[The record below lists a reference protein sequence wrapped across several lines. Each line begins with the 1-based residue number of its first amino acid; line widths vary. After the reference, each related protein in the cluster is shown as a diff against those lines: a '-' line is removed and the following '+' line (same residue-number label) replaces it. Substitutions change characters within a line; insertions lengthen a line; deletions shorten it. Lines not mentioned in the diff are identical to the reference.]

1 MAGDRKRS
9 RSIINRVPEP
19 KGNSPKN
26 QQPLVLVPVS
36 AEDFSRRKSRIIWI
50 SGAVVAAILAAA
62 WYMYKSY
69 VDPLHAK
76 ESFDAGTR
84 LFKIARYNQAE
95 LSFDR
100 AISLKPDLV
109 EAYLLRGKSYVE
121 QSEPEKALRD
131 FTKVIEL
138 RPSDPAGW
146 IARGSAYLELNNFQA
161 AIEDASQAIA
171 ANPREAESYSLRGAA
186 LRKNGNPK
194 QAIDDFN
201 HAVSLEPSA
210 KNYFER
216 GATYQLIGEH
226 QSAIADFDHV
236 IETIPD
242 LASAFFARAESRR
255 AIGDVAGAQQDHQ
268 QGRRL
273 DGR

>member
-1 MAGDRKRS
+1 ML
-9 RSIINRVPEP
+9 I
-19 KGNSPKN
+19 
-26 QQPLVLVPVS
+26 PVS
-36 AEDFSRRKSRIIWI
+36 AEDFSRRKSRVIWT
-50 SGAVVAAILAAA
+50 SGAVVVAVLAAA
-62 WYMYKSY
+62 GYMYKSY
-69 VDPLHAK
+69 VDPLHAR

-100 AISLKPDLV
+100 AIALKPDLID
-109 EAYLLRGKSYVE
+109 AYLLRGKSYVE
-121 QSEPEKALRD
+121 QSEPERALRD
-131 FTKVIEL
+131 FTKVIDL

-146 IARGSAYLELNNFQA
+146 VARGSAYFELNNFQA
-161 AIEDASQAIA
+161 AIADATQAIA
-171 ANPREAESYSLRGAA
+171 VNPKQAEAYSLRGSA
-186 LRKNGNPK
+186 LRKNGDPK

-216 GATYQLIGEH
+216 GATYQLMGDH

>member
-1 MAGDRKRS
+1 
-9 RSIINRVPEP
+9 
-19 KGNSPKN
+19 
-26 QQPLVLVPVS
+26 VLIPVS
-36 AEDFSRRKSRIIWI
+36 AEDFSRRRSRIIWTA
-50 SGAVVAAILAAA
+50 GAVIAAVLAAA
-62 WYMYKSY
+62 GYMYKSY

-84 LFKIARYNQAE
+84 LFKDARYNQAE

-100 AISLKPDLV
+100 AIALKPDLV
-109 EAYLLRGKSYVE
+109 DAYLFRGRSYVE
-121 QSEPEKALRD
+121 QGDPDKALRD
-131 FTKVIEL
+131 FSKVIEL

-161 AIEDASQAIA
+161 AIADATQAIA
-171 ANPREAESYSLRGAA
+171 ANPKAAEAYSLRGAA
-186 LRKNGNPK
+186 LRKSGHPK
-194 QAIDDFN
+194 PAVEDFN
-201 HAVSLEPSA
+201 HAVTLEPSA

-255 AIGDVAGAQQDHQ
+255 AIGDMRGAQQDHK
-268 QGRRL
+268 QGRIL